1 MVDDVKMYLRMT
13 FAKSV
18 LSNGVFNPFKNLDGK
33 LKLRYFGQRLMIT
46 LVSFSTSRY
55 RKLEEL
61 SSFLQKFL
69 IFNSLKM
76 EQKKMM
82 ISEIHS
88 HAAGIDAGSR
98 SHFVAVGQEKEDVRE
113 FGVYDRDLR
122 DCALWLQSCGIET
135 VAMESTGSYW
145 QNLYDVLIESGFEVL
160 LVNGA
165 HTKHM
170 KGRKTDVQDCQW
182 IQYLHSVG
190 LLTGS
195 FLPDIDTE
203 ELRTLYRHRDFLRK
217 QAAKYINKM
226 QKCLRLMNFRL
237 DIVLNDITGVSGQAI
252 IRAIISGETDPVILA
267 GLANSRVRK
276 SKEEIARALSYNGRK
291 DYMYELADCFGIYH
305 SYIEKIDT
313 CDREIAKLMHHQI
326 VKLGKPQTD
335 PPPLDKP
342 KKRSK
347 NSPGIPLEKLS
358 WQRNDGVN
366 LMSIKGVSHSTVLA
380 IDSEVG
386 LSIGKFPTAKQW
398 TSWLRLSPNNRKS
411 GGKTLSSH
419 VPKGSNR
426 VATALRLAAESVGKQ
441 KDAPL
446 YPFFQRILLR
456 KGRCAA
462 IIATA
467 RKLAVIIWNMLCKKE
482 AYKPYD
488 TAKIESQI
496 RDRQIKKINKLL
508 HTFDIKMSEINF
520 ALC

>member
-1 MVDDVKMYLRMT
+1 MRDK
-13 FAKSV
+13 KK
-18 LSNGVFNPFKNLDGK
+18 LSLPV
-33 LKLRYFGQRLMIT
+33 
-46 LVSFSTSRY
+46 V
-55 RKLEEL
+55 
-61 SSFLQKFL
+61 
-69 IFNSLKM
+69 
-76 EQKKMM
+76 
-82 ISEIHS
+82 HS

-98 SHFVAVGQEKEDVRE
+98 SHFVAIGHGIDDVRE

-122 DCALWLQSCGIET
+122 DCALWLKSHGIET

-145 QNLYDVLIESGFEVL
+145 QNLYDVLIESGFDVL

-195 FLPDIDTE
+195 FLPDLETE

-226 QKCLRLMNFRL
+226 QKSLRLMNFRL

-252 IRAIISGETDPVILA
+252 IKAIISGETDPAVLS
-267 GLANSRVRK
+267 GLANSRVKK

-291 DYMYELADCFGIYH
+291 DYLYELADCFGIYH
-305 SYIEKIDT
+305 SYIEKIDV
-313 CDREIAKLMHHQI
+313 CDQKIAELMHSQI
-326 VKLGKPQTD
+326 VKLGKPQTE
-335 PPPLDKP
+335 PPSLDKP
-342 KKRSK
+342 KRTGK
-347 NSPGIPLEKLS
+347 NSPKIPLEKLS
-358 WQRNDGVN
+358 WQRNDEVN

-386 LSIGKFPTAKQW
+386 LSIKKFSTAKQW

-411 GGKTLSSH
+411 GGKILSSR

-441 KDAPL
+441 KNAPL
-446 YPFFQRILLR
+446 YAFFQRILHR
-456 KGRCAA
+456 KGRSAA

-467 RKLAVIIWNMLCKKE
+467 RKLAVIIWNMLYKKQ

-508 HTFDIKMSEINF
+508 NIFDIKMSEINF
-520 ALC
+520 ALG

>member
-1 MVDDVKMYLRMT
+1 MKDQKQ
-13 FAKSV
+13 
-18 LSNGVFNPFKNLDGK
+18 LSIPV
-33 LKLRYFGQRLMIT
+33 
-46 LVSFSTSRY
+46 V
-55 RKLEEL
+55 
-61 SSFLQKFL
+61 
-69 IFNSLKM
+69 
-76 EQKKMM
+76 
-82 ISEIHS
+82 HS

-98 SHFVAVGQEKEDVRE
+98 SHFVAVGQEKSDVRE
-113 FGVYDRDLR
+113 FGVYDKDLR
-122 DCALWLQSCGIET
+122 DCALWLKSCGVET

-145 QNLYDVLIESGFEVL
+145 QNFYDVLIESCFDVL

-195 FLPDIDTE
+195 FLPDFDTE
-203 ELRTLYRHRDFLRK
+203 ELRTLYRHRDFLRR

-252 IRAIISGETDPVILA
+252 IKAIIAGETDPVVLA

-276 SKEEIARALSYNGRK
+276 SKEEIAKALSYNGRK
-291 DYMYELADCFGIYH
+291 DYLYELTDCFDTYH
-305 SYIEKIDT
+305 SYLGKIDA
-313 CDREIAKLMHHQI
+313 CDKKIAELMQGQI
-326 VKLGKPQTD
+326 VRLGKPQTE

-342 KKRSK
+342 KQKKK
-347 NSPGIPLEKLS
+347 NTPKIPLEKLS
-358 WQRNDGVN
+358 WQRNGEVN
-366 LMSIKGVSHSTVLA
+366 LMEIKGVSHATVLA
-380 IDSEVG
+380 VDCEVG
-386 LSIGKFPTAKQW
+386 LSINKFPTAKQW

-411 GGKTLSSH
+411 GGKVLSSH

-426 VATALRLAAESVGKQ
+426 VAAALRHAAESVGKQ

-446 YPFFQRILLR
+446 YPFFQRILHR

-467 RKLAVIIWNMLCKKE
+467 RKLAVIIWNMLYKKV

-488 TAKIESQI
+488 TAKIEAQI
-496 RDRQIKKINKLL
+496 RDKQIKKINKLL
-508 HTFDIKMSEINF
+508 NVFDIKVSEIIF
-520 ALC
+520 ATC

>member
-1 MVDDVKMYLRMT
+1 MSKMYISMP
-13 FAKSV
+13 FAQTV
-18 LSNGVFNPFKNLDGK
+18 YQNGVFNPFLNLVGR
-33 LKLRYFGQRLMIT
+33 LKLRGLCSVDDYTGEFYK
-46 LVSFSTSRY
+46 TSRY
-55 RKLEEL
+55 RKLVEL
-61 SSFLQKFL
+61 SGFLQKFF
-69 IFNSLKM
+69 IHYFNQINMKD
-76 EQKKMM
+76 QKKMF
-82 ISEIHS
+82 IPVVHPN
-88 HAAGIDAGSR
+88 AAGIDAGSR
-98 SHFVAVGQEKEDVRE
+98 SHFVAVGQDKDDVRE
-113 FGVYDRDLR
+113 FGVYDKDLR
-122 DCALWLQSCGIET
+122 DCALWLKSCGIET

-145 QNLYDVLIESGFEVL
+145 QNLYDVLIASGFEVL

-237 DIVLNDITGVSGQAI
+237 DVVLNDITGVSGQAI
-252 IRAIISGETDPVILA
+252 IRAIIYGESDPVILA

-291 DYMYELADCFGIYH
+291 DYMYELADCFSIYH
-305 SYIEKIDT
+305 SYMDKIDA
-313 CDREIAKLMHHQI
+313 CDGEIAKLMHSQI

-335 PPPLDKP
+335 PPQLDKP
-342 KKRSK
+342 KQKKK
-347 NSPGIPLEKLS
+347 NSPKIPLEKLS
-358 WQRNDGVN
+358 WQRNNEVN

-411 GGKTLSSH
+411 GGKVLSSH

-426 VATALRLAAESVGKQ
+426 VATALRMAAESVGKQ

-446 YPFFQRILLR
+446 YPFFQRILQR

-467 RKLAVIIWNMLCKKE
+467 RKLAVIIWNMLYKKE

-496 RDRQIKKINKLL
+496 RIDKSKKSTSCSVFLILNCQK
-508 HTFDIKMSEINF
+508 
-520 ALC
+520 